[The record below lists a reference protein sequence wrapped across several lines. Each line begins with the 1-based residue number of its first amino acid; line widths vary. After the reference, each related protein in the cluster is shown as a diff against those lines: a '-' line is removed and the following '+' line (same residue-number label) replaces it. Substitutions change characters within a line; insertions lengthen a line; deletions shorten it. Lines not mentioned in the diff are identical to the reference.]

1 MNNKNISVAIYS
13 ATIAIG
19 IISSIFSFV
28 FLKYSNMGIMGIIYG
43 ISIVALYFGGHYV
56 LQIDKSDLTK
66 ICSPLLIPI
75 FLALIFG
82 YTIDSLDFIV
92 LAMKFVPICITISL
106 LLLEKYLFD
115 TH

>member
-1 MNNKNISVAIYS
+1 MKNIKKHTFII
-13 ATIAIG
+13 TIIIG
-19 IISSIFSFV
+19 IISSIFSFI
-28 FLKYSNMGIMGIIYG
+28 FLKYSNMAVMGIFYG

-56 LQIDKSDLTK
+56 LQIDGWDLTK
-66 ICSPLLIPI
+66 ICAPLMIPI

-92 LAMKFVPICITISL
+92 WAMKFVPICITISL